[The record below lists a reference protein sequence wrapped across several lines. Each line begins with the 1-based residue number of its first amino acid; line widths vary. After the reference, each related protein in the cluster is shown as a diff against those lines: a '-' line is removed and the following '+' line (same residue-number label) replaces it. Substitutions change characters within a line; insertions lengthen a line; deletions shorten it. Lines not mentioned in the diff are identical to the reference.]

1 VSAVRPYILA
11 AVRIA
16 LALLTFAAIGTQFA
30 AAARAP
36 HFSPANFFGYFT
48 ILSNI
53 FAALVLIYVA
63 LDWRAPLRSLDV
75 VRGAATFCMALAG
88 IVFALLLTNLESDL
102 IPWVNAVVHYLMPVA
117 LIADW
122 LVVPPRHRLTGG
134 DAARWLVLPFVYVGY
149 TLVRGAIVHW
159 YPYPF
164 LNVDQAG
171 WDSVAWTIVTLFIG
185 ALALA
190 AALRWAGSAHP
201 LYRAKV

>member
-1 VSAVRPYILA
+1 LNAVRPYILT

-16 LALLTFAAIGTQFA
+16 LALLALAAIGVQFT
-30 AAARAP
+30 AAARTP

-48 ILSNI
+48 ILSSV
-53 FAALVLIYVA
+53 FAALVLIYIA
-63 LDWRAPLRSLDV
+63 LDWRAPSRSLDV
-75 VRGAATFCMALAG
+75 VRGAATFCMAIVG
-88 IVFALLLTNLESDL
+88 IVFALLLANLESDL

-134 DAARWLVLPFVYVGY
+134 DAATWLVLPFVYLVY
-149 TLVRGAIVHW
+149 TLVRGTIVHW

-185 ALALA
+185 VVALA